1 MLIQCT
7 VGIADIFLFPLTTRD
22 SQWPDSQNFTSESG
36 YVNFRTGKNYHIS
49 LFNNHHSSLLQT
61 IVLLSKS
68 KVMSFILPITIPN
81 ESYIL
86 RITLEKMGKGVSLMI
101 RCHEGLS
108 PPNRYRYHQ
117 TGMASLLFLSLSLF
131 LFFYFSW
138 YQPPC
143 IQLCCNLVSRCW
155 LVYTHTCITLM

>member
-1 MLIQCT
+1 MFIQCT
-7 VGIADIFLFPLTTRD
+7 VDIADIFLFPLTTRD
-22 SQWPDSQNFTSESG
+22 SQWPVSQNFTSESR
-36 YVNFRTGKNYHIS
+36 YVNFRTGNNCHIS
-49 LFNNHHSSLLQT
+49 LFNNHHSSLLQI

-68 KVMSFILPITIPN
+68 KVMSFILPITISS

-86 RITLEKMGKGVSLMI
+86 RITLEKMGKGVLLMI

-117 TGMASLLFLSLSLF
+117 TGMASLLFLSLSLSF
-131 LFFYFSW
+131 FFYFSW

-155 LVYTHTCITLM
+155 LVITHA